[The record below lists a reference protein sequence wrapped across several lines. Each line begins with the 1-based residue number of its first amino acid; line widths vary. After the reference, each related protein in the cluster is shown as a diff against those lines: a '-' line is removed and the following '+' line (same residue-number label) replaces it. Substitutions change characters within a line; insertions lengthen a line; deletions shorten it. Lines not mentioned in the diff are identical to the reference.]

1 MTLRCKPAPSRTFC
15 TLTLGLRYALAL
27 SLILTAA
34 VSADSLRESLARVI
48 ETAAEYRAALA
59 RVLPFRER
67 ELARATDDLTRR
79 RELAAQGII
88 ARRDVDDAERAV
100 THARTMLE
108 ELQRD
113 IARTEATM
121 LEAETRQRLAQAPP
135 TRGGAQDELLSEGTH
150 AWALDDATTI
160 ERFFSERFGRPLP
173 ISAFGQTSVHDRLGF
188 DHRNALDVALHPD
201 SVEGRALL
209 QYLRTRGVPFMAFR
223 GALPGASTGAHVHI
237 GDPSPR
243 RG

>member
-1 MTLRCKPAPSRTFC
+1 
-15 TLTLGLRYALAL
+15 
-27 SLILTAA
+27 
-34 VSADSLRESLARVI
+34 
-48 ETAAEYRAALA
+48 
-59 RVLPFRER
+59 
-67 ELARATDDLTRR
+67 
-79 RELAAQGII
+79 
-88 ARRDVDDAERAV
+88 
-100 THARTMLE
+100 MLE

-121 LEAETRQRLAQAPP
+121 LEAEARQRLAQAPP
-135 TRGGAQDELLSEGTH
+135 ARGPAQDELLNEGTH
-150 AWALDDATTI
+150 AWSLGDATTI

-209 QYLRTRGVPFMAFR
+209 AYLRARGVPFMAFR
-223 GALPGASTGAHVHI
+223 GALSGASTGAHVHI